1 MVFPGTF
8 GLKVSF
14 AEEELRG
21 KEKAPA
27 HYPHPWMWFWDNASY
42 SVIFII
48 PRFGKSKPPE
58 MRQILLH
65 IQICNSPSLV
75 GWHLRLVQKPSQQMF
90 RPQPSGRSQVFS
102 EIMACDNKS
111 LRPTAGV
118 SSLTHGHLELLAH
131 WALISPDP
139 PVGLAATAHTGGM
152 FVLLFISVHF
162 WHLCTCSEPG
172 PVGCLFMLLNNL
184 SFHSQW

>member
-1 MVFPGTF
+1 
-8 GLKVSF
+8 
-14 AEEELRG
+14 
-21 KEKAPA
+21 
-27 HYPHPWMWFWDNASY
+27 
-42 SVIFII
+42 
-48 PRFGKSKPPE
+48 

-75 GWHLRLVQKPSQQMF
+75 GWHLCLVEKPSQQMF
-90 RPQPSGRSQVFS
+90 RPQPSGRSQAFS

-118 SSLTHGHLELLAH
+118 SSLMRGHLEILAH

-139 PVGLAATAHTGGM
+139 PVGLAATAHAGAT

-162 WHLCTCSEPG
+162 WHLCMCSEPG
-172 PVGCLFMLLNNL
+172 PVGLPVYALEQLEFSLSMVTFENLFHI
-184 SFHSQW
+184 FYFTKVI